1 MAIRSIPEEIRK
13 QEMSKLQKEYEKQF
27 GEVSEQEATVN
38 YSKTELAHIYAQNLL
53 FWSSRITTRS
63 PRMMKDIARRAICEN
78 ACMNIKKY
86 LKEIEIENDVNIIIE
101 HPAHHIPSKHVETQV
116 STRKCP
122 RWGKRLGCSR
132 LPKSNGAPFFRYP
145 NQSRRIVGIV
155 LRTMRKRHFYV

>member
-27 GEVSEQEATVN
+27 GDVSEQEATVN

-53 FWSSRITTRS
+53 FWSSRITTHS
-63 PRMMKDIARRAICEN
+63 PRHVMKDIARRAICEN

-101 HPAHHIPSKHVETQV
+101 QDWFT
-116 STRKCP
+116 
-122 RWGKRLGCSR
+122 
-132 LPKSNGAPFFRYP
+132 
-145 NQSRRIVGIV
+145 
-155 LRTMRKRHFYV
+155 